1 MGSYICSDLHL
12 YHTNI
17 IKYCNRPYEPNTEG
31 TLKMN
36 EDILKNIDALPDDA
50 TLWNL
55 GDVFFGKLAAK
66 LEFDELQAVVS
77 RMKGKGR
84 TLKLILGNHDREVR
98 RYLKAAKPYVNAVS
112 FFQDLGFDMVYDHPI
127 LIESKTSA
135 TNIIL
140 SHEPVLIPIGTPGF
154 INYYGHTHD
163 KSVDVWDGLFGDTRI
178 ERCAYKNVCIDAN
191 WGCWPLGFGR
201 Y

>member
-17 IKYCNRPYEPNTEG
+17 IKYCNRPYEPDTEG

-36 EDILKNIDALPDDA
+36 EDILKHIDVLPDDA

-98 RYLKAAKPYVNAVS
+98 RYLKAAKPYVDAVS
-112 FFQDLGFDMVYDHPI
+112 FFQDLGFDYVYDHPI

-140 SHEPVLIPIGTPGF
+140 SHEPVLIPAGTSGF
-154 INYYGHTHD
+154 VNYYGHTHD
-163 KSVDVWDGLFGDTRI
+163 KKVDASFFGGAKI
-178 ERCAYKNVCIDAN
+178 ELSAYHNVCIDAS
-191 WGCWPLGFGR
+191 WDWWPSGFGR
-201 Y
+201 F